1 MLAEKKQNT
10 YIEILWSFCR
20 RLNMVKVEIQNVS
33 KRIKRKQIVKNVT
46 EKIYSGEVF
55 GILGPNG
62 AGKTTLIKMIMGLM
76 KPTEGKILIEGKD
89 ITEDFGE
96 SIKNV
101 RALIEQPALYQHLSG
116 YDNLRI
122 FANMDC
128 VSRERIEEVIGL
140 VGLEEDIHRLTVQY
154 SLGMRQRLGIAI
166 ALLSKP
172 NIIILDE
179 PANGLDPEGIME
191 LREYLQKI
199 AKEDDVAVIVS
210 SHILAEMNQ
219 LCERFAIMKKGS
231 LLKVISKKDFQ
242 YGKDEWDY
250 RVELDNNL
258 EAIQLLKTEYN
269 VEIIDNGIMV
279 KAKRED
285 IPIIIKKIINANIN
299 IYGVDTTVNPL
310 EKLYFE
316 IINKK
321 EQV

>member
-154 SLGMRQRLGIAI
+154 SLGMCQRLGIAI